1 MREQWILEQEQPYDR
16 KARSLHQYIWIDR
29 SATVWAMRDEISEKY
44 KTDRYIVQLNSFGHI
59 TPETQLINHGTWPNM
74 DQKKKKKP

>member
-1 MREQWILEQEQPYDR
+1 L
-16 KARSLHQYIWIDR
+16 IDR
-29 SATVWAMRDEISEKY
+29 RPFGLWEMKLSEKY

>member
-1 MREQWILEQEQPYDR
+1 
-16 KARSLHQYIWIDR
+16 
-29 SATVWAMRDEISEKY
+29 MRDEISEKY